1 MHYPY
6 RLPDVDGLAVV
17 ANPRAH
23 AEGKVPGA
31 GVGLDGVVQ
40 VVGDG
45 GAVSQLQRHA
55 VAVHQGAVE
64 PRDHALD
71 RKIDKLRDNM
81 WYLIETNKIQ
91 VWIKMILCQ

>member
-1 MHYPY
+1 M
-6 RLPDVDGLAVV
+6 
-17 ANPRAH
+17 
-23 AEGKVPGA
+23 
-31 GVGLDGVVQ
+31 GLDGVVE

-71 RKIDKLRDNM
+71 RKIDKLRDIDYRYYVVFDRDKQNTSVDKNDPLSVNLQRTASAVALFSQCHNQYFM
-81 WYLIETNKIQ
+81 N
-91 VWIKMILCQ
+91 

>member
-1 MHYPY
+1 M
-6 RLPDVDGLAVV
+6 
-17 ANPRAH
+17 
-23 AEGKVPGA
+23 
-31 GVGLDGVVQ
+31 VQ

-71 RKIDKLRDNM
+71 SKIDKLRDIIYVVFDIDKQNTSVDKNDPLSVNLQRTASAVALFSQCHNQYFM
-81 WYLIETNKIQ
+81 N
-91 VWIKMILCQ
+91 